1 MGRVS
6 IEYRKRPVLVWLAA
20 AAMAAGSL
28 PVTALAAP
36 VELTPVIE
44 DAISWCRG
52 GSDEMLQGD
61 FLQAAGTSAG
71 DWYPIALGRLGIA
84 DNYSGY
90 LEALQTYVTEKYQ
103 TGEKL
108 DAHKATEWQRIAL
121 AILSAGG
128 DPTAFGVDP
137 SGNTVNLVA
146 DGTYDRA
153 KTERLG
159 AQGVNGLIFGLLTMD
174 AMRYDIPEG
183 AEDTRD
189 SVITGILMT
198 QEADGGFAL
207 MAGESSA
214 DITAMA
220 LQALAPYYNSEEAY
234 TYETA
239 SGEVTKRVRDCVK
252 EALDYLSAL
261 QNADGNFGADS
272 DSVSSETTSQVLI
285 ALTALGIDPQTDE
298 RFVKDGVSALDGLL
312 SFRTEDGGF
321 AHTKA
326 DENGN
331 GGDANAMAGEQA
343 LCALAAV
350 ARYQGGLRAF
360 YDFRPEQTAEV
371 QEQIG
376 TLDEELLTLA
386 SADPEEAQVTAL
398 YEAYCEVPV
407 QERSYVWNY
416 EYLSGAMEALGMEN
430 DSPYLADAEGEYTEG
445 NGTVTDVL
453 AVIGEE
459 EDTEG

>member
-1 MGRVS
+1 MGRVK
-6 IEYRKRPVLVWLAA
+6 RKTIWLAA
-20 AAMAAGSL
+20 AVMAAGSL

-52 GSDEMLQGD
+52 GNAELLQGD

-71 DWYPIALGRLGIA
+71 DWYPIALGRLGIE

-103 TGEKL
+103 TEEKL

-121 AILSAGG
+121 AILAAGE

-137 SGNTVNLVA
+137 SGNAVNLVA

-174 AMRYDIPEG
+174 AMRYDIPDG
-183 AEDTRD
+183 AADTRD
-189 SVITGILMT
+189 SVITGILMA
-198 QEADGGFAL
+198 QDLDGGFAL
-207 MAGESSA
+207 MQGESSA

-220 LQALAPYYNSEEAY
+220 LQALAPYYNSEESY

-239 SGEVTKRVRDCVK
+239 SGEVTKRVRDCVA

-261 QNADGNFGADS
+261 QNADGNFGTDS
-272 DSVSSETTSQVLI
+272 ISSETTSQVLI

-312 SFRTEDGGF
+312 SFVTEDGGF
-321 AHTKA
+321 AHTQA
-326 DENGN
+326 DESGN
-331 GGDANAMAGEQA
+331 GGEANAMAGEQA

-371 QEQIG
+371 KEQIE

-386 SADPEEAQVTAL
+386 SAKPEEAQVAAL

-416 EYLSGAMEALGMEN
+416 AYLSDAMETLGMEN
-430 DSPYLADAEGEYTEG
+430 DSPYLADAKGAYTEG
-445 NGTVTDVL
+445 DGTMTDVL

>member
-1 MGRVS
+1 MGRVK
-6 IEYRKRPVLVWLAA
+6 RKKIWLAA
-20 AAMAAGSL
+20 AVMAAGSL
-28 PVTALAAP
+28 PVPALAAP

-52 GSDEMLQGD
+52 GNAELLQGD

-71 DWYPIALGRLGIA
+71 DWYPIALGRLGIE

-103 TGEKL
+103 TEEKL

-121 AILSAGG
+121 AILAAGE

-137 SGNTVNLVA
+137 SGNAVNLVA

-198 QEADGGFAL
+198 QDLDGGFAL
-207 MAGESSA
+207 MQGESSA

-220 LQALAPYYNSEEAY
+220 LQALAPYYNSEESY

-239 SGEVTKRVRDCVK
+239 SGEVTKRVRDCVA

-350 ARYQGGLRAF
+350 TRYQGGLRAF

-371 QEQIG
+371 KEQIG

>member
-1 MGRVS
+1 
-6 IEYRKRPVLVWLAA
+6 
-20 AAMAAGSL
+20 MAAG
-28 PVTALAAP
+28 
-36 VELTPVIE
+36 E
-44 DAISWCRG
+44 
-52 GSDEMLQGD
+52 
-61 FLQAAGTSAG
+61 
-71 DWYPIALGRLGIA
+71 
-84 DNYSGY
+84 
-90 LEALQTYVTEKYQ
+90 
-103 TGEKL
+103 
-108 DAHKATEWQRIAL
+108 
-121 AILSAGG
+121 

-137 SGNTVNLVA
+137 SGNAVNLVA

-198 QEADGGFAL
+198 QDLDGGFAL
-207 MAGESSA
+207 MQGESSA

-220 LQALAPYYNSEEAY
+220 LQALAPYYNSEESY

-239 SGEVTKRVRDCVK
+239 SGEVTKRVRDCVA

-261 QNADGNFGADS
+261 QNADGNFGTDS

-312 SFRTEDGGF
+312 SFVTEDGGF
-321 AHTKA
+321 AHTQA
-326 DENGN
+326 DESGN
-331 GGDANAMAGEQA
+331 GGEANAMAGEQA

-371 QEQIG
+371 QEQIE

-386 SADPEEAQVTAL
+386 SAKPEEAQVAAL

-416 EYLSGAMEALGMEN
+416 AYLSDAMETLGMEN
-430 DSPYLADAEGEYTEG
+430 DSPYLADAKGAYTEG
-445 NGTVTDVL
+445 NGTMTDVL
-453 AVIGEE
+453 AMIREE

>member
-1 MGRVS
+1 MGRVK
-6 IEYRKRPVLVWLAA
+6 RKTIWLAA
-20 AAMAAGSL
+20 AVMAAGSL

-52 GSDEMLQGD
+52 GNVELLQGD

-71 DWYPIALGRLGIA
+71 DWYPIALGRLGIE

-103 TGEKL
+103 TEEKL

-121 AILSAGG
+121 AILAAGG

-137 SGNTVNLVA
+137 SGNAVNLVA

-198 QEADGGFAL
+198 QDLDGGFAL
-207 MAGESSA
+207 MQGESSA

-220 LQALAPYYNSEEAY
+220 LQALAPYYNSEESY

-239 SGEVTKRVRDCVK
+239 SGEVTKRVRDCVA

-261 QNADGNFGADS
+261 QNADGNFGTDS
-272 DSVSSETTSQVLI
+272 ISSETTSQVLI
-285 ALTALGIDPQTDE
+285 ALTALWIDPQTDE

-312 SFRTEDGGF
+312 SFVTEDGGF
-321 AHTKA
+321 AHTQA
-326 DENGN
+326 DESGN
-331 GGDANAMAGEQA
+331 GGEANAMAGEQA

-371 QEQIG
+371 QEQIE

-386 SADPEEAQVTAL
+386 SAKPEEAQVAAL

-416 EYLSGAMEALGMEN
+416 AYLSDAMETLGMEN
-430 DSPYLADAEGEYTEG
+430 DSPYLADAKGAYTEG
-445 NGTVTDVL
+445 NGTMTDVL
-453 AVIGEE
+453 AVIREE